1 MTRRRR
7 GAGPTRRARSQAER
21 IGQEIRIARSRLAFT
36 RQQVA
41 DKSGTSRGTVER
53 TELGFPGV
61 QLDTLC
67 AVASTV
73 GLDIVVRAFPS
84 SEPSL
89 RDTGQL
95 ELAEQLRA
103 EASPKLKVTLEDV
116 AGSTGEAADEVFY
129 GPDEIVHAEIERLM
143 VDFQAQYRAASHKR
157 DYLAQHH
164 ARPVRLVLVV
174 EDTDR
179 NRRAL
184 APHLGLIR
192 TNLPAD
198 SREVLRALRS
208 GMPLGRDGLVW
219 IRRRRR
225 RRVSRA
231 RHSGRGQVRA

>member
-1 MTRRRR
+1 M
-7 GAGPTRRARSQAER
+7 P
-21 IGQEIRIARSRLAFT
+21 
-36 RQQVA
+36 
-41 DKSGTSRGTVER
+41 
-53 TELGFPGV
+53 
-61 QLDTLC
+61 
-67 AVASTV
+67 
-73 GLDIVVRAFPS
+73 
-84 SEPSL
+84 
-89 RDTGQL
+89 
-95 ELAEQLRA
+95 

-143 VDFQAQYRAASHKR
+143 VDFQAQYRAASPKR